1 MVCNLC
7 KFKFF
12 NVGEFE
18 MCYLIIF
25 GFFKFEMIVGLYV
38 YYLVVVLFESE
49 VFVFIEM
56 YYGDYFDWLM
66 YNFLVN

>member
-1 MVCNLC
+1 
-7 KFKFF
+7 
-12 NVGEFE
+12 

-25 GFFKFEMIVGLYV
+25 GFFKFEKIVGLYV
-38 YYLVVVLFESE
+38 YYLVVVLFENE